1 MASKN
6 LTTID
11 RLRKILADVGINP
24 LTASACKEL
33 AIKVAD
39 RVKKRTRLGYGVSD
53 SGERIKLDSLS
64 PRYIETREDYSENLS
79 AATRARRSNLTATG
93 QMLDAIEGKG
103 APSKVIIEI
112 AGRRT
117 GELTGGR
124 SRATNAEVARYVQE
138 QGRTF
143 FALTTS
149 EKKAFAREVKQLILE
164 TVRKRL

>member
-6 LTTID
+6 LSAID
-11 RLRKILADVGINP
+11 RIRKLMTLIVINTMTP
-24 LTASACKEL
+24 AACKEL

-53 SGERIKLDSLS
+53 SGERIRLAGLSDS
-64 PRYIETREDYSENLS
+64 YIETRQDYSENLS